1 MTATT
6 TTATSRMPKPAVLA
20 AIGAVLAA
28 IVIFAG
34 NYKVQPGENGGLG
47 PAIVTAVICVVVA
60 ALLFGLVVPR
70 FAGSERTVIVL
81 GVLTVLSIAAF
92 WSGVTPLLAAA
103 ALAVAAPITGRRVL
117 VTVTRVVVV
126 AATVLVVVWTLA
138 TSHLF

>member
-1 MTATT
+1 MTT
-6 TTATSRMPKPAVLA
+6 TTATSRTPKPAVLA

-34 NYKVQPGENGGLG
+34 NYNVQPGENGGVG

-70 FAGSERTVIVL
+70 FEGSERTVIVL
-81 GVLTVLSIAAF
+81 GVLTVLSMAAF

-103 ALAVAAPITGRRVL
+103 TLAVAAPITGRRWPVG
-117 VTVTRVVVV
+117 VTRVVVV
-126 AATVLVVVWTLA
+126 VATVLVVAWTLA
-138 TSHLF
+138 TSHVF